1 MSQNNDK
8 TIKLLNTLEKI
19 NFFSNINEKERPYI
33 SPIPSETRELA
44 RRSMDDLKKNIE
56 KAKQKAKKSKKTVDI
71 DGSRLSGIKS
81 GDIWQIDEN
90 GISDRVFEVNDGLLE
105 GLLQRRSERVADP
118 EKDVDLELL
127 LKILAHAQFAPNA
140 TNEQPTKIMIYR
152 KENPTMNKIGE
163 IMHKALNN
171 RIVPNINIKNYIINK
186 KKENPDFL
194 PDISLKDLINMDDKT
209 FSEYHFEEMPA
220 PLNELPQTTVK
231 LFERN
236 KIVCENGKYYLKK
249 GPNQKGEEFKIKHLL
264 INDKVFSVGMGKFF
278 LKFKNTHP
286 YLIVIFRKWHY
297 TSLMTETLN
306 KYGITLPDVGEE
318 YIDAGFYSDYL
329 SLSTRGF
336 GLSGIIKTGPL
347 DLAKDELT
355 ELFINDL
362 KKQLTSLKNVLNKE
376 KDLQKEKIKII
387 KKEIQK
393 IELLY
398 NGLKYGLEAMRAKEQ
413 NQAIR
418 EQLLIA
424 LKRGEVYIPATFF
437 QLGYPLA
444 KPEERIL
451 DPRQGKDPLDDM
463 LVFMGEE

>member
-44 RRSMDDLKKNIE
+44 RRSMDDFKKNIE
-56 KAKQKAKKSKKTVDI
+56 KAKQKAKENKNIVEV
-71 DGSRLSGIKS
+71 DGSRLSGVKS
-81 GDIWQIDEN
+81 GDIWHINEN
-90 GISDRVFEVNDGLLE
+90 GTSGRMFEVNDGLLE

-127 LKILAHAQFAPNA
+127 LKILAYAQFAPNA

-152 KENPTMNKIGE
+152 KEHPTMQKIGE
-163 IMHKALNN
+163 LMHKALNDK
-171 RIVPNINIKNYIINK
+171 IVPNINIKNYIINK

-194 PDISLKDLINMDDKT
+194 PNLSLKDLINMDDKT
-209 FSEYHFEEMPA
+209 FSAYKFEEMPA
-220 PLNELPQTTVK
+220 PLHELPQTTIK
-231 LFERN
+231 LFERD
-236 KIVCENGKYYLKK
+236 KIICENGKYYLKK
-249 GPNQKGEEFKIKHLL
+249 GQNQKGEQFKLKHLL
-264 INDKVFSVGMGKFF
+264 SNDKIFSVGMGKFF

-329 SLSTRGF
+329 CLSTRGF

-362 KKQLTSLKNVLNKE
+362 KEQLTSLKNLLAKE
-376 KDLQKEKIKII
+376 KNFQKEKVEII
-387 KKEIQK
+387 KKEIHK

-398 NGLKYGLEAMRAKEQ
+398 NGLKYGLEAMRTKEQ
-413 NQAIR
+413 KGAMR

-451 DPRQGKDPLDDM
+451 DPRQGKDPLKNM
-463 LVFMGEE
+463 LIFMGE